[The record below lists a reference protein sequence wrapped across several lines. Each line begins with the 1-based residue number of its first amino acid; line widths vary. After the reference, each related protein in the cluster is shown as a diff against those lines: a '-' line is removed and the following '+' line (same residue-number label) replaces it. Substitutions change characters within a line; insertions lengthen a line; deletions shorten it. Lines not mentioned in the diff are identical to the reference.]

1 MENIENIENINE
13 EQAYKI
19 RLLIE
24 YKNLVTKIE
33 KLNYFIENKAK
44 KEGKYYELLC
54 KQLRIMCEYEDILFA
69 RICLE
74 MGEE

>member
-1 MENIENIENINE
+1 MENIENINE
-13 EQAYKI
+13 EQDYKI

-24 YKNLVTKIE
+24 YRNLATKIE
-33 KLNYFIENKAK
+33 RLNYFIENKAK
-44 KEGKYYELLC
+44 REGKYYELLC
-54 KQLRIMCEYEDILFA
+54 KQLKIMCDYEDILFS